1 MIDSLNKIK
10 EAEKKA
16 VDQIDWSKKD
26 SAEMLVKAE
35 HEAKDIIKKASDDA
49 DAKAENLMKKACS
62 DAQTEAEKIIQEGL
76 EASQAIKASGEGKIT
91 SAAKVIVSQVTG
103 EA

>member
-1 MIDSLNKIK
+1 
-10 EAEKKA
+10 
-16 VDQIDWSKKD
+16 
-26 SAEMLVKAE
+26 MLVKADQDS
-35 HEAKDIIKKASDDA
+35 KQIINKASDDA
-49 DAKAENLMKKACS
+49 GAKAEDLMKKACS
-62 DAQTEAEKIIQEGL
+62 DAQAEAEKIIQEGL

>member
-16 VDQIDWSKKD
+16 VEQMDGSKKG
-26 SAEMLVKAE
+26 SSEMLVKAE
-35 HEAKDIIKKASDDA
+35 DDAKGIIKKASDDA
-49 DAKAENLMKKACS
+49 GAKAEELMKKACS
-62 DAQTEAEKIIQEGL
+62 DAQAEAEKIIQEGL
-76 EASQAIKASGEGKIT
+76 EASQAIKASGEGKIS

>member
-16 VDQIDWSKKD
+16 VEQIDRSKKD
-26 SAEMLVKAE
+26 SAEMLVKADQDS
-35 HEAKDIIKKASDDA
+35 KQIINKASDVA
-49 DAKAENLMKKACS
+49 GSKAEDLMKKTCS
-62 DAQTEAEKIIQEGL
+62 DAQAEAEKIIQEGL

-91 SAAKVIVSQVTG
+91 SAAKAIVSQVTG